1 MNENILHQ
9 ENSNGIILNQGNGN
23 EISHNKKLAKIICS
37 ILLFILIIVELI
49 LILQAESDYDK
60 EKDKLVWTKEEEDR
74 EDNSD
79 YKGFFDYL
87 FLIPISI
94 IFSILISCSICTNSF
109 RILTIIVCIIFFGI
123 KELILLSRLMDCY
136 DNSRIKERLD
146 CPEIFH
152 DKKIWI
158 SIIYVISQIIA
169 ISYQV
174 FLLKTRE

>member
-1 MNENILHQ
+1 MNENIIHQ
-9 ENSNGIILNQGNGN
+9 ENNNGIILNQGNGN
-23 EISHNKKLAKIICS
+23 EISYNKKLVKNICA

-60 EKDKLVWTKEEEDR
+60 EKDKLDWTKEEEDH
-74 EDNSD
+74 EYNSD

-94 IFSILISCSICTNSF
+94 IISCSICTNSF
-109 RILTIIVCIIFFGI
+109 RIAYIIVCIIFFGI
-123 KELILLSRLMDCY
+123 KELILLSWLMDCY
-136 DNSRIKERLD
+136 DNSLIKERLD